1 MERSWVRVPVAPI
14 FLGESSKLDFKSND
28 FEKYYTVLRDNL
40 EVPKTMK
47 NSIKNYQLVNGILYF
62 NHDATDYHRV
72 CVPSTDDLRKLVI
85 RQTHDTLTGG
95 HRGKFPTLAAIRKN
109 FYWPNMDTTVHD
121 YIRRC
126 QVCQMTK
133 QKTTP
138 TAGLFLP
145 LSIPEG
151 RWTDITMDF
160 VGPFPV
166 TERGNDSMLVVVDR
180 ATKHAHFIATKKQ
193 LSSAETAQLFLD
205 NVFRHHGIP
214 NNIVSDRD
222 IRFTARFC
230 QTLHGRLGTS
240 LFFSTTNHPQ
250 TDGQSER
257 TIRSLQQLVR
267 GFCPQDMVNWD
278 ISTYGL
284 EFAYNSTVHSTIKME
299 PFRADYGFVPN
310 SPSFYS
316 GMIVERFSDAGNT
329 HVNRLQTILSQV
341 KDNLAHQNAA
351 NKARINKSRTEM
363 ILKPGDRVLINR
375 AALHTDVKSRYKKIA
390 PVYFGPFK
398 VIKKVNDNCYEMNVK
413 SMERKDRVIN
423 VQYFKE
429 FVPSTSY
436 PKQPPNTLAEIK
448 HRINEISSIA
458 GIDPKEKTIDVFWQ
472 DCVPGHG
479 STIPFV
485 EGY

>member
-1 MERSWVRVPVAPI
+1 MKKGMDELPAMVELMYIYVTEKDPLKIAQLDEIKIAPPTQTNLISFTQSEELRNRVIA
-14 FLGESSKLDFKSND
+14 GYEHCND

-40 EVPKTMK
+40 KVPKTMK

-145 LSIPEG
+145 LPIPEG

-222 IRFTARFC
+222 IRFTARFW
-230 QTLHGRLGTS
+230 QTLHE
-240 LFFSTTNHPQ
+240 Q
-250 TDGQSER
+250 
-257 TIRSLQQLVR
+257 
-267 GFCPQDMVNWD
+267 
-278 ISTYGL
+278 
-284 EFAYNSTVHSTIKME
+284 
-299 PFRADYGFVPN
+299 
-310 SPSFYS
+310 
-316 GMIVERFSDAGNT
+316 
-329 HVNRLQTILSQV
+329 
-341 KDNLAHQNAA
+341 
-351 NKARINKSRTEM
+351 
-363 ILKPGDRVLINR
+363 
-375 AALHTDVKSRYKKIA
+375 
-390 PVYFGPFK
+390 
-398 VIKKVNDNCYEMNVK
+398 
-413 SMERKDRVIN
+413 
-423 VQYFKE
+423 
-429 FVPSTSY
+429 
-436 PKQPPNTLAEIK
+436 
-448 HRINEISSIA
+448 
-458 GIDPKEKTIDVFWQ
+458 
-472 DCVPGHG
+472 
-479 STIPFV
+479 
-485 EGY
+485 